1 MFVYMEQSEDNIS
14 SRDLFLLLWYL
25 DKKKTKKYKF
35 ILTYNNW
42 IQYFLLGKSRHL
54 ELDAIGPI
62 LSIVKWSIIMN
73 ADIQSL
79 LIFYSIEL
87 FLDND
92 TTHIYGDNFYLK

>member
-1 MFVYMEQSEDNIS
+1 
-14 SRDLFLLLWYL
+14 
-25 DKKKTKKYKF
+25 
-35 ILTYNNW
+35 
-42 IQYFLLGKSRHL
+42 
-54 ELDAIGPI
+54 
-62 LSIVKWSIIMN
+62 MN